1 MESAAWILD
10 LYGMLI
16 SMRRF
21 KVNITSSFYEVV
33 SAFDDHHGFDAPD
46 PQGHPDQWMYVG
58 KTVTNRV
65 LIIIYIAE
73 GEEFHRLITAYEA
86 KGKILNAYYKR
97 S

>member
-1 MESAAWILD
+1 MDIGFIWDADKYA
-10 LYGMLI
+10 
-16 SMRRF
+16 
-21 KVNITSSFYEVV
+21 KVQSKHNVQFYEVV

-46 PQGHPDQWMYVG
+46 PQGHLDRWMYIG

-86 KGKILNAYYKR
+86 KGEILNEYYKR